1 MLTEK
6 QLNRYADVLLWG
18 LTKAR
23 KKNFKK
29 NDIVLVRYNL
39 QAIRLAEI
47 LYEKLLAAGH
57 NPVLRAGHTPWVEKR
72 FFTLSNKA
80 QLVFEPPGEKELI
93 KNLNGSI
100 SLIAPESLTHLSDVD
115 PTRIGR
121 VAMAR
126 KPLRDI
132 LERRENSGD
141 FSWTLGMYPTPA
153 LAGHAGLTGAEYT
166 RQIVRACFLDK
177 TTPVEHWEDIFNKA
191 REIKKWL
198 NSLKIKTVK
207 IESKHLD
214 IEITPGAERK
224 WVGISGHN
232 IPSFEIFLSPDW
244 RGTSGVY
251 FADMPSYR
259 DGNLVKNLQV
269 EFKNGRAVKI
279 TAEEGETF
287 TRKLLATDPGAAQLG
302 EFSLTDKRFSKINRY
317 MANTLFDE
325 NFGGRQ
331 GNCHIALGASYA
343 DTFSGNPAELTAAR
357 KNKLGFNQS
366 AIHWD
371 IINTEKKCV
380 TATLTNGKK
389 KVIYEN
395 GIFRE
400 S

>member
-1 MLTEK
+1 MFTEK
-6 QLNRYADVLLWG
+6 QLDRYADVLLWG
-18 LTKAR
+18 LTTAR
-23 KKNFKK
+23 KKKFNK

-39 QAIRLAEI
+39 QALRLAEI
-47 LYEKLLAAGH
+47 IYEKLLAAGH
-57 NPVLRAGHTPWVEKR
+57 NPILRAGYTPWVEKR
-72 FFTLSNKA
+72 FFTLSNKE
-80 QLVFEPPGEKELI
+80 QLIFEPPGEKELV
-93 KNLNGSI
+93 KHLNGSI

-115 PTRIGR
+115 PARIGR
-121 VAMAR
+121 VATAR

-132 LERRENSGD
+132 LERRENNGD
-141 FSWTLGMYPTPA
+141 FSWTLGMFPTLA
-153 LAGHAGLTGAEYT
+153 LAEHAGISTAAYT
-166 RQIVRACFLDK
+166 RQIVKACFLDK
-177 TTPVEHWEDIFNKA
+177 IAPVDHWKNIYMNA
-191 REIKKWL
+191 REIKKRL
-198 NSLKIKTVK
+198 NSLKIKSLR
-207 IESKHLD
+207 IESKRLD
-214 IEITPGAERK
+214 IEITPGADRK

-251 FADMPSYR
+251 FADMPAYR

-279 TAEEGETF
+279 TADEGEKF
-287 TRKLLATDPGAAQLG
+287 ARKLLATDPGAGRLG

-343 DTFSGNPAELTAAR
+343 DTFSGKPSELTAAR
-357 KNKLGFNQS
+357 KKKLGFNES

-380 TATLTNGKK
+380 TATLNTGKK

-395 GIFRE
+395 GMFRE